1 MRLISGNQ
9 LLPRF
14 KELVGQARRVDI
26 AVAWAKPCDAV
37 EVLARGAESGTR
49 IRIAV
54 GLSMN
59 GTKPETL
66 LRLQGFAK
74 LRIASPRCG
83 IFHPK
88 FYSFRGHDGTICWVG
103 SSNLTAGGFGGNVE
117 LVCEY
122 DDDAGEGQRW
132 FKALWNGDDVD
143 RDSRPTIAAYIENYV
158 PPKPPPR
165 PPYRGDEPEVV
176 PLGDQATW
184 RDFVVGL
191 RTRDDY
197 CRFHG
202 IQSPRGINWD
212 VLGESHSY
220 LHTIARGREV
230 AHLEDWVHL
239 GPDECD
245 ILTGMDTNNG
255 DWGLLGNF
263 SRFTRSSFAAE
274 DGDVRGKIHELVGP
288 ILAVPDDEIV
298 PVNVAR
304 DTVHAIM
311 KIRNFG
317 PAAATRLVTLVRPDC
332 MVSVNGQ
339 SAAGLGSLSDVA
351 DTADDLAK
359 DYAGLLTWVYQQPWF
374 NAPEPDAPLEGQIWN
389 SRAALLDAFVYP
401 RINPGDG

>member
-14 KELVGQARRVDI
+14 TELVGQAKRVDL

-59 GTKPETL
+59 GTNPKTL
-66 LRLQGFAK
+66 IRLQEFAK

-88 FYSFRGHDGTICWVG
+88 FYSFRGHDGAICWVG

-132 FKALWNGDDVD
+132 FKALWNGDDLD
-143 RDSRPTIAAYIENYV
+143 RDPGPAIAAYIEAYV
-158 PPKPPPR
+158 PPKPSPR
-165 PPYRGDEPEVV
+165 PQYQGDEPEVV

-184 RDFVVGL
+184 RDFVEGL

-197 CRFHG
+197 CH
-202 IQSPRGINWD
+202 SPEFAWNWD
-212 VLGESHSY
+212 VLREAHSY
-220 LHTIARGREV
+220 LHTIAKGREV

-239 GPDECD
+239 GPENCD
-245 ILTGMDTNNG
+245 ILTGNDTDDG
-255 DWGLLGNF
+255 TWGLLGNF
-263 SRFTRSSFAAE
+263 SPFTRHDFSTE
-274 DGDVRGKIHELVGP
+274 DGDLRGTIHELVGP
-288 ILAVPDDEIV
+288 VVAVPDDEIV
-298 PVNVAR
+298 PVNVAH
-304 DTVHAIM
+304 DAVQAIM
-311 KIRNFG
+311 QIHNFG
-317 PAAATRLVTLVRPDC
+317 PGAATRLVTLARPDC
-332 MVSVNGQ
+332 LVSVNGE
-339 SAAGLGSLSDVA
+339 SAAGLGNLSDVA
-351 DTADDLAK
+351 YTADGLAN
-359 DYAGLLTWVYQQPWF
+359 DYAELLTWVYQQPWF
-374 NAPEPDAPLEGQIWN
+374 NAPEPDDPLERKIWN

-401 RINPGDG
+401 SVNPGDG

>member
-9 LLPRF
+9 ILPRF

-37 EVLARGAESGTR
+37 EVLAWGAASGTR

-66 LRLQGFAK
+66 LRLQEFAK
-74 LRIASPRCG
+74 LRIALPRCG

-88 FYSFRGHDGTICWVG
+88 FYSFRGHDGAICWVG

-122 DDDAGEGQRW
+122 DDDDREGQRW
-132 FKALWNGDDVD
+132 FKALWNGDDLD
-143 RDSRPTIAAYIENYV
+143 RDSGPTIAAYIENYV

-165 PPYRGDEPEVV
+165 PAYRGDEPEVV
-176 PLGDQATW
+176 PLVDQATW
-184 RDFVVGL
+184 RDFVHGL

-197 CRFHG
+197 CRFHE
-202 IQSPRGINWD
+202 SPWD
-212 VLGESHSY
+212 VLGKAHSY

-239 GPDECD
+239 GQDECN
-245 ILTGMDTNNG
+245 ILIGMDTDDG
-255 DWGLLGNF
+255 TWGLLGNF
-263 SRFTRSSFAAE
+263 SRFTRRSFATD
-274 DGDVRGKIHELVGP
+274 DGDVRGTIHELVGP
-288 ILAVPDDEIV
+288 VLAVPDDEIV
-298 PVNVAR
+298 PVNVAH

-311 KIRNFG
+311 QTRNFG
-317 PAAATRLVTLVRPDC
+317 PAAATRLVTLARPDC
-332 MVSVNGQ
+332 LVSVNGR
-339 SAAGLGSLSDVA
+339 SAAELGNLSNVA
-351 DTADDLAK
+351 YTADDLAN
-359 DYAGLLTWVYQQPWF
+359 DYAELLTWVYQQPWF
-374 NAPEPDAPLEGQIWN
+374 NAPEPDDPLEGQIWN

-401 RINPGDG
+401 PVNPGDG